1 MDACLDIKCVQL
13 LKGQNNI
20 FLYIFIVIFN
30 IKITKHKEIKKEL
43 PTLDKKNIQLL

>member
-13 LKGQNNI
+13 LKGQNYI

-43 PTLDKKNIQLL
+43 PTLD